1 MTDRLSATDAAFL
14 YAEDAST
21 PLHVGG
27 VVILAPEAG
36 TFDYQQIVELI
47 SSRLALVPKYRQLVR
62 FVPGRLAR
70 PVWVDDD
77 NFDLTYHVR
86 RSALP
91 KPGTDAQL
99 DDLIGRLISRPLDRS
114 RPLWEMYVIEGLSGG
129 RIAIVNKTHHAMVD
143 RIGAVDVAAAI
154 LDIARRPRSLP
165 DQPWIPSPPPS
176 DVDLVV
182 DAIADIASR
191 PSELIDLMR
200 LAAADVRSTVGKV
213 AQVGV
218 EVAETIRRAIRPAPR
233 SVLNVTM
240 SGQRRFATFR
250 ADLADIKAIRS
261 AHGASVNDVIL
272 TVITGALRS
281 WLLSRGEAVTAST
294 MLRAL
299 VPMSVRPSAS
309 ADDNADGASSLPIV
323 SFVVDMPVAEPNPV
337 MRLHQISFSMGAHL
351 DSGRQVGADSLLE
364 LGRFAPPTLHALG
377 ARVAGQLS
385 GRAYNVLV
393 TNAPGPQVT
402 LYAGGWPVA
411 AMYPIAPLAK
421 GQALAVAC
429 TSYDGGVF
437 FGFTVD
443 RDAIPDVEEFA
454 EHIGEAIQELLPD
467 PPAPVDAPVAAV
479 PPRRS
484 GAAARTRRTRTVRSA
499 PEPGSTGDQS

>member
-21 PLHVGG
+21 PMHVGG
-27 VVILAPEAG
+27 AVILQPEPG
-36 TFDYQQIVELI
+36 TFDYQRIVELI
-47 SSRLALVPKYRQLVR
+47 SARLSLVPRYRQLVR

-91 KPGTDAQL
+91 KPGTDAEL

-165 DQPWIPSPPPS
+165 DQPWIPLPPPS

-191 PSELIDLMR
+191 PSELFELVR
-200 LAAADVRSTVGKV
+200 QAAADVSSTVVKL
-213 AQVGV
+213 AHVGV
-218 EVAETIRRAIRPAPR
+218 EVAETIRRTFSPAPP

-250 ADLADIKAIRS
+250 ADLADIKAIRT

-272 TVITGALRS
+272 TVITGALRT

-294 MLRAL
+294 MLKAL
-299 VPMSVRPSAS
+299 VPMSVRPPAS
-309 ADDNADGASSLPIV
+309 ADDNSDGAASLPVV
-323 SFVVDMPVAEPNPV
+323 SYLVDMPVAEPNPV
-337 MRLHQISFSMGAHL
+337 MRLHQVSFSMGAHL
-351 DSGRQVGADSLLE
+351 ESGRQVGADSLLE

-385 GRAYNVLV
+385 GRMYNVLV
-393 TNAPGPQVT
+393 TNAPGPQVM
-402 LYAGGWPVA
+402 LYAGGSPVV
-411 AMYPIAPLAK
+411 AMYPIAHLAK

-429 TSYDGGVF
+429 TSYNGGVF

-443 RDAIPDVEEFA
+443 RDAIPDIEEFA
-454 EHIGEAIQELLPD
+454 EHIGDAVQELLP
-467 PPAPVDAPVAAV
+467 PTEPVPAARTRQSA
-479 PPRRS
+479 
-484 GAAARTRRTRTVRSA
+484 AAARTRRPGGVRPGPDPSSA
-499 PEPGSTGDQS
+499 GDQP

>member
-14 YAEDAST
+14 YAEDVST

-27 VVILAPEAG
+27 AVILQPEPG
-36 TFDYQQIVELI
+36 TFDYQRIVDLI
-47 SSRLALVPKYRQLVR
+47 SARLSLVPRYRQLVR

-91 KPGTDAQL
+91 KPGTDASL
-99 DDLIGRLISRPLDRS
+99 DDLIGRLISRPLDRR

-154 LDIARRPRSLP
+154 LDVSRRERSLP
-165 DQPWIPSPPPS
+165 EQPWIPMPPPS
-176 DVDLVV
+176 DIDLVV
-182 DAIADIASR
+182 DAIADIAGR
-191 PSELIDLMR
+191 PSELVDLVR
-200 LAAADVRSTVGKV
+200 LAAADVGSTVAKV
-213 AQVGV
+213 AHVGV
-218 EVAETIRRAIRPAPR
+218 ELAEVIRRAVRPAPR
-233 SVLNVTM
+233 SVLNVTIG
-240 SGQRRFATFR
+240 GQRRFATFR
-250 ADLADIKAIRS
+250 AELADLKAIRTDQR
-261 AHGASVNDVIL
+261 ASVNDVIL
-272 TVITGALRS
+272 TVITGALRT
-281 WLLSRGEAVTAST
+281 WLLSRGEAVTART
-294 MLRAL
+294 MLKAL
-299 VPMSVRPSAS
+299 VPMSVRPAGS
-309 ADDNADGASSLPIV
+309 ADDDAYGATSLPVV
-323 SFVVDMPVAEPNPV
+323 SYVLDLPVAEPNPA
-337 MRLHQISFSMGAHL
+337 MRLHQVSFSMNAHL

-385 GRAYNVLV
+385 SRVYNVLI
-393 TNAPGPQVT
+393 TNVPGPQVA
-402 LYAGGWPVA
+402 LYAAGYPVV

-437 FGFTVD
+437 FGLTAD
-443 RDAIPDVEEFA
+443 RDAIPGLEAFA
-454 EHIGEAIQELLPD
+454 EYIGEAVAELLPD
-467 PPAPVDAPVAAV
+467 VPVPPPAKKAAG
-479 PPRRS
+479 PS
-484 GAAARTRRTRTVRSA
+484 GAAARTRRSRQARPAAGTRPAGTA
-499 PEPGSTGDQS
+499 EQS